1 MGIAE
6 NQILFNNK
14 WVLSLLF
21 FFFKIFFFFGG
32 GPYFKVFTEF
42 VTMLPPFFNALV
54 F

>member
-6 NQILFNNK
+6 NQMLFNNK

-21 FFFKIFFFFGG
+21 FLRFFFFGG
-32 GPYFKVFTEF
+32 GPIFKVFTEF